1 MKTTIERSALLN
13 VLSHAQ
19 PIVER
24 RNTIPILSNVLL
36 EADEDML
43 HVTATDLDML
53 TNESVAAS
61 VERPGKVTVP
71 AHTLFDIIRKMPE
84 GPVSLTA
91 ETGRMTVVAG
101 RSRFSLPTL
110 PAEEFPHIS
119 TGDLPI
125 SFSIPAST
133 LSDMIRATRHAIS
146 TEETR
151 YYLQGIFLHARGNDR
166 SGWRLAATS
175 TDGHRLAL
183 ATTDDPEGASALH
196 DIARGVIVPR
206 KCVLEIARMVDQVDG
221 EVQIAM
227 SGSKIRFELG
237 RMTYVS
243 KLIDGT
249 FPDYQRIIPTDNDSV
264 VLVDAEELAKGIDR
278 VSTIATEKTRAVKV
292 SVERNRLTLSVNSP
306 DNGLATE
313 EIEIEYGGKPIEI
326 GFNSR
331 YFLDALNLIKGGRV
345 ELAMKDAAAPVIMRK
360 EGDAHNI
367 GIIMPMRV

>member
-1 MKTTIERSALLN
+1 
-13 VLSHAQ
+13 
-19 PIVER
+19 
-24 RNTIPILSNVLL
+24 
-36 EADEDML
+36 
-43 HVTATDLDML
+43 
-53 TNESVAAS
+53 
-61 VERPGKVTVP
+61 
-71 AHTLFDIIRKMPE
+71 
-84 GPVSLTA
+84 
-91 ETGRMTVVAG
+91 
-101 RSRFSLPTL
+101 
-110 PAEEFPHIS
+110 
-119 TGDLPI
+119 
-125 SFSIPAST
+125 
-133 LSDMIRATRHAIS
+133 
-146 TEETR
+146 
-151 YYLQGIFLHARGNDR
+151 
-166 SGWRLAATS
+166 
-175 TDGHRLAL
+175 LAL